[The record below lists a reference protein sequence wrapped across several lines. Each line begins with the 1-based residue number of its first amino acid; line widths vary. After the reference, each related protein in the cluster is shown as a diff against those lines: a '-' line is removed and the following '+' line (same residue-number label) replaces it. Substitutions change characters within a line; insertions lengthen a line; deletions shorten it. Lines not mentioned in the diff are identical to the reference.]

1 MKNNEQKFIDLK
13 DLDKLVPHYW
23 RDRINLLVN
32 KDIPKRPKTSD
43 DTLIIKFAALKESDM
58 QQYFYKLFNLVAQEM
73 KFRHKFNELEFVQ
86 NDNGDTAG
94 GSLTQIQ
101 RMVLYKRK
109 KAEGSRKGF
118 PDCSMLLFNQGLNLR
133 DTIFCEVKKI
143 AAPSSIHIREE
154 QLEWFLKLNGM
165 GFNAYITNNPIFF
178 RDVVLGEVRNFFN

>member
-73 KFRHKFNELEFVQ
+73 KFRHLC
-86 NDNGDTAG
+86 
-94 GSLTQIQ
+94 
-101 RMVLYKRK
+101 RMTMETPL
-109 KAEGSRKGF
+109 
-118 PDCSMLLFNQGLNLR
+118 
-133 DTIFCEVKKI
+133 
-143 AAPSSIHIREE
+143 AA
-154 QLEWFLKLNGM
+154 
-165 GFNAYITNNPIFF
+165 
-178 RDVVLGEVRNFFN
+178 V